1 MRNIVVYRWQVTVQ
15 ETLLFT
21 LTLSLRVEHIKVDK
35 MIKTYKTKLSS
46 PFVNM
51 TANNRWLTWGSHGC
65 LFDCNNNNTHMA
77 TAATKK
83 QIFCTFSN

>member
-1 MRNIVVYRWQVTVQ
+1 VTVQ

-35 MIKTYKTKLSS
+35 MIKTHKTKLLS
-46 PFVNM
+46 PFVSM
-51 TANNRWLTWGSHGC
+51 TPYNRWLTWVSHGC
-65 LFDCNNNNTHMA
+65 LFDCNNNNTCMA

-83 QIFCTFSN
+83 HMFCTFTN